1 MLPPEKMTPRLMS
14 LLRVDVEAPLG
25 RVRDGAFLCQRFMI
39 GSNCNRL
46 CLNPG
51 PTLPRGPCEW
61 HDAAERLIN
70 VAHCC
75 QMCPFN
81 HLRKHKV
88 SAKRRQKTGKVL
100 PKHSLESKCV
110 TYLSKWRRGDKC
122 CGFLHSPWLLF
133 LRRQLH
139 RESVL
144 GFLVGTF

>member
-1 MLPPEKMTPRLMS
+1 MTPRLMS

-25 RVRDGAFLCQRFMI
+25 RVRGGAFLCQRFMI

-70 VAHCC
+70 VTHCC

-81 HLRKHKV
+81 HLKKTQSKRKKETEDGKSFTKTLTGVKV
-88 SAKRRQKTGKVL
+88 R
-100 PKHSLESKCV
+100 
-110 TYLSKWRRGDKC
+110 D
-122 CGFLHSPWLLF
+122 LLIKMKKG
-133 LRRQLH
+133 R
-139 RESVL
+139 
-144 GFLVGTF
+144 